1 MNLKTRWSRPAFLAS
16 STPFRPFP
24 SATKAEYVTRQ
35 LGNPLHAT
43 KTNPTSS
50 EQNSQGKDDVKF
62 FWGAKVECQ
71 MPSVWNFQ
79 DGVIMVGGSLLQ
91 FGCLNIITWQK
102 SAIRQIPCFSYNNP
116 IFCPY
121 WFTTLHQHMVF
132 FLGMSNQLL
141 WSFWYLPVVV
151 PMLHSLKLVI
161 FPRKF
166 HSLEISVSGKFVAT
180 LIFFCFL
187 Y

>member
-1 MNLKTRWSRPAFLAS
+1 
-16 STPFRPFP
+16 
-24 SATKAEYVTRQ
+24 
-35 LGNPLHAT
+35 
-43 KTNPTSS
+43 
-50 EQNSQGKDDVKF
+50 
-62 FWGAKVECQ
+62 

-132 FLGMSNQLL
+132 FWECLINYYDLSDICQLL
-141 WSFWYLPVVV
+141 
-151 PMLHSLKLVI
+151 
-161 FPRKF
+161 FPCCT
-166 HSLEISVSGKFVAT
+166 V
-180 LIFFCFL
+180 
-187 Y
+187 